1 MPRGRSE
8 QRRQNKEQHPIGH
21 HRNKEKPYG
30 VATERSFDGKGDAA
44 DEEQHRQHRLK
55 AKKELAS
62 FTLWHLRSP
71 RKNPPQPSA
80 GMIQGYRLA
89 GKGFPPKAEGHV
101 SQPVQLK
108 SKAKNSD

>member
-21 HRNKEKPYG
+21 HRNKEKPYA

-55 AKKELAS
+55 AKKELVS
-62 FTLWHLRSP
+62 FTLGHLRSP
-71 RKNPPQPSA
+71 PKHGPRRWSLRLWRRPPPPSSLPRRPWLGSA
-80 GMIQGYRLA
+80 RPYPSCA
-89 GKGFPPKAEGHV
+89 A
-101 SQPVQLK
+101 
-108 SKAKNSD
+108 